1 MGAWA
6 VLVNFGSHGLI
17 AENAR
22 WTTGTGRPVE
32 GVVVVDNYSSDAE
45 RLSITEL
52 CTRRGWVLAPRP
64 TNEGFAAACN
74 VGVGVARDHGARN
87 VLLVNPDARVPED
100 VVGALGRQLD
110 AEPLTLVSPL
120 VVTSQGATYFQGSRV
135 DLRSGRMR
143 GRRWADEAVEPAY
156 VSSDWPYRDWLSGAC
171 LAFSVLL
178 WQRAGGLDERYFLY
192 WEDVDFSERCVRAG
206 GRLCLRRDLQVVHD
220 EGATHGEQG
229 SRARSST
236 YYYYN
241 CRNRLVYAA
250 AHLPVR
256 AVLRWVVAT
265 PAESRQILL
274 RGGRRQLLQ
283 SPRPLLA
290 TLRGSLAGLSEVAR
304 VLPGIGRKTASSSRK
319 RTSSAK

>member
-1 MGAWA
+1 MGAWT
-6 VLVNFGSHGLI
+6 VLVNFGSHDLI
-17 AENAR
+17 AENAD
-22 WTTGTGRPVE
+22 WSVGAGRPVE

-45 RLSITEL
+45 RASIAEL
-52 CTRRGWVLAPRP
+52 CARRGWVLVQRP

-87 VLLVNPDARVPED
+87 VLLVNPDARVPDD
-100 VVGALGRQLD
+100 VVDALGRQLD

-143 GRRWADEAVEPAY
+143 GRRWADEAVGPAY
-156 VSSDWPYRDWLSGAC
+156 LSSDWPYRDWLSGAC

-192 WEDVDFSERCVRAG
+192 WEDVDFSERCVGAG
-206 GRLCLRRDLQVVHD
+206 GRLCLRRDLEVVHD
-220 EGATHGEQG
+220 EGATHGQQG

-250 AHLPVR
+250 VHLPVR
-256 AVLRWVVAT
+256 DVLRWVVTT

-274 RGGRRQLLQ
+274 RGGRRQLLR

-290 TLRGSLAGLSEVAR
+290 TLGGSLAGVAR
-304 VLPGIGRKTASSSRK
+304 AVPVLVGIGR
-319 RTSSAK
+319 RTSAPAEAPTS

>member
-1 MGAWA
+1 MGAWV

-17 AENAR
+17 AENAA
-22 WTTGTGRPVE
+22 WTTGVGRPVE
-32 GVVVVDNYSSDAE
+32 GVVVVDNYSSPSE
-45 RLSITEL
+45 RLSVGEL
-52 CTRRGWVLAPRP
+52 CAARGWVLEARP

-87 VLLVNPDARVPED
+87 VLLVNPDARVDED
-100 VVGALGRQLD
+100 VVDALAAQLD
-110 AEPLTLVSPL
+110 AEPLALVSPL

-143 GRRWADEAVEPAY
+143 GRRWAEEAVEAAY
-156 VSSDWPYRDWLSGAC
+156 VASDWPYRDWLSGAC

-206 GRLCLRRDLQVVHD
+206 ARLCLRRDLEVVHD

-256 AVLRWVVAT
+256 SVLRWVLAT

-290 TLRGSLAGLSEVAR
+290 TLGGSLAGLVTVVP
-304 VLPGIGRKTASSSRK
+304 VLLRTGRRK
-319 RTSSAK
+319 TSSAQAPIF